1 MVKIR
6 VREAPWLSLRSNKN
20 LNPNPHANRLSRP
33 SHYLLQHPHTKV
45 WRAATRAREAQ
56 LSLATFSR
64 SRPSVMAKPGETGDA
79 SAVGVPGPVA
89 GSAVLDRS
97 TMFASVREPR
107 LCTYEQHELVLL
119 PGHLVFFAGWHARSC
134 ECAVPQDRDFWE
146 PDVGVLVMSERRA
159 RFQPVRAS
167 VSPHT

>member
-79 SAVGVPGPVA
+79 SAVGVPGPAREARCLIARPCLRVCVNPA
-89 GSAVLDRS
+89 CARTSNTSSFCCPATLSSLLVGTLAV
-97 TMFASVREPR
+97 VN
-107 LCTYEQHELVLL
+107 
-119 PGHLVFFAGWHARSC
+119 
-134 ECAVPQDRDFWE
+134 
-146 PDVGVLVMSERRA
+146 A
-159 RFQPVRAS
+159 RFPRTEIFGS
-167 VSPHT
+167 RM

>member
-1 MVKIR
+1 
-6 VREAPWLSLRSNKN
+6 
-20 LNPNPHANRLSRP
+20 
-33 SHYLLQHPHTKV
+33 
-45 WRAATRAREAQ
+45 
-56 LSLATFSR
+56 
-64 SRPSVMAKPGETGDA
+64 MAVPGETGDA
-79 SAVGVPGPVA
+79 SAVGVPDPVA

-146 PDVGVLVMSERRA
+146 PDVGVLVG
-159 RFQPVRAS
+159 AS
-167 VSPHT
+167 CQSVGHGYSLYELRCPPTPNFAFLHTRELQVNSYN